1 MMVKIAKKIFKVLG
15 VIGRV
20 FVGLF
25 IALMFYVGVTV
36 SKEEKLARE
45 NINSEVHRIEN
56 IDYFSDVDK
65 NNKNDELIG
74 KHVVI
79 KGVIIGGII
88 TEKSEGYSDIRISGG
103 NTDFYISCSLYK
115 PDKDLTIGMSVE
127 VDGVLTSLN
136 KRYGNLRRCVI
147 ISKVEQVVETEKD
160 DLIKELGE
168 ANNEN

>member
-1 MMVKIAKKIFKVLG
+1 MVKFVKKVFKVLG
-15 VIGRV
+15 VVGGV

-25 IALMFYVGVTV
+25 IALMFYVGVAV

-45 NINSEVHRIEN
+45 NINSEVYCIEN

-88 TEKSEGYSDIRISGG
+88 TEKSEGYSDIRISDGSI
-103 NTDFYISCSLYK
+103 DFYISCSLYK
-115 PDKDLTIGMSVE
+115 LDKDLSIGMSVE

-136 KRYGNLRRCVI
+136 KHYGNLRRCVV
-147 ISKVEQVVETEKD
+147 ISKVEPVVSTEEKD
-160 DLIKELGE
+160 LIQELGKI
-168 ANNEN
+168 NIDN